1 MPGYSTVL
9 LWRSSNREF
18 AALYAKAREDQAD
31 VYADQILD
39 IADQAVR
46 REVDVHCARLAI
58 DARKWVASKLKPR
71 AYGDRVGVEYSGAL
85 TATVTR
91 PLERAPE
98 PQHVAGRFGTHVRPD
113 LAPQPIGPHANAAL
127 ARLAQAHLPYISVL
141 TDPTTG
147 GVSASLAMLGDL
159 NVAEPKAL
167 IGFAGP
173 RVIEQTVREVLPPGF
188 QRSEFLLSH
197 GAIDQIVDRRQMREH
212 VARLLGL
219 LQGRA
224 AAA

>member
-1 MPGYSTVL
+1 MTPILRTGCKSGRPTLYSCEVAVRICRRIAEGEPLTRICKDEHMPGYSTVL

-98 PQHVAGRFGTHVRPD
+98 WLKERIGRIDSFGTS
-113 LAPQPIGPHANAAL
+113 G
-127 ARLAQAHLPYISVL
+127 
-141 TDPTTG
+141 
-147 GVSASLAMLGDL
+147 
-159 NVAEPKAL
+159 
-167 IGFAGP
+167 
-173 RVIEQTVREVLPPGF
+173 
-188 QRSEFLLSH
+188 
-197 GAIDQIVDRRQMREH
+197 
-212 VARLLGL
+212 
-219 LQGRA
+219 
-224 AAA
+224 